1 MMMGCS
7 ILISARRTGLQ
18 MFIGEPPAFPD
29 LSGDLLMQWN
39 GSGIGQILLWQRV
52 FLEQQPSRT
61 GMWWASA
68 PRISPH
74 RATILVTN
82 QCHFHFG

>member
-1 MMMGCS
+1 
-7 ILISARRTGLQ
+7 

-29 LSGDLLMQWN
+29 LSRDLLMQWN

-61 GMWWASA
+61 GMWWAWVITGA
-68 PRISPH
+68 VCTPCTAGSPAIH
-74 RATILVTN
+74 VVLFLRTYLVRP
-82 QCHFHFG
+82 